1 MPSRNHEVRTISRVE
16 LPQLLAQW
24 QREKRSGLALLP
36 RRYPVDWYVENGWEL
51 EEIYT
56 RDYSVS
62 WDDLVSIVACTSL
75 RRLAMQHVNLGDA
88 GARAIAEN
96 LTNLQ
101 SLDLRSNE
109 LGEAGT
115 QAIAEKLT
123 NLHTL
128 GLGFNNVG
136 DAGARAIAENLTNLQ
151 SLNLRSNSVSEAG
164 IQAIAENLTN
174 LHTLDLSFNNVG
186 DAGAR
191 TIAYKRT
198 KLNTLFLGFSNVGEA
213 GTRAIAENFTN
224 LHTFDLS
231 GNNVGE
237 AGAQSI
243 AENLT
248 NLDRLYLFRNNVG
261 DAGARAI
268 AKTLTKLHWLDLCG
282 NNVGEA
288 GARAIAETLT
298 NLHTLILNGNNVGEA
313 GARAIADNL
322 TKLQSLNLSDNNVGD
337 AGAMAIAENLTNLQ
351 SLFLE
356 DNNIGEAGAQAIA
369 KNLTN
374 LHMLDLGSNNV
385 GDAGAESIAENLT
398 NLHTLFLSSNNV
410 GEAGARAIAENL
422 TNLLSLF
429 LDGNRLTD
437 DSVRRLAEGLPLL
450 HTIFLQGNE
459 LLRLPKEL
467 LLSFDA
473 AAIRDYFR
481 RTQSEGKRKLN
492 EAKLIVVGNEAVG
505 KTALV
510 NYLIKNE
517 PCRDTDKTPGL
528 HIQERIEVTC
538 WDTHHTT
545 PNTEELR
552 LNVWD
557 FGGQEV
563 TRETHKLFLTARSL
577 YLIVLEA
584 RRENV
589 ADAENVLH
597 DWMRA
602 IRNRGGDDVPVI
614 VVINKSEGD
623 RELRLD
629 ETTLKKTYPI
639 IDFIR
644 TSCRDPKQD
653 QKDGGKGIVEL
664 RQTIIDTI
672 RLKIPQASDEF
683 PLSYF
688 EVKERLREIAKA
700 EHSFDVVS
708 FTNICRD
715 VAHPVTSEDEQRRL
729 LQLLGDIGVVILHKE
744 RTLLDPNW
752 LTTAIYRVLT
762 HSDVVKEGG
771 RFRVDDLGRLLMG
784 LEDASHKYPKD
795 RWQYIVDQTVQCG
808 LSFEIAD
815 QPGTYL
821 MPEQLPPNAI
831 DTGLDRV
838 VDPQVLRF
846 RYDYEDIPK
855 GLIPRFI
862 VKMHLYL
869 STPPTYW
876 ANGVV
881 LVVGACKILVR
892 SDRRVRRVEIFVH
905 GPANERR
912 EALRIVRE
920 GLEWVHS
927 LFEEI
932 GPKPMVPVRI
942 PNKPDAAIE
951 YFRLIDFERE
961 GLEKYAF
968 EGHQFNVRELLNG
981 IAPVAP
987 IQKTEDRRS
996 DLHIYASDRANVQV
1010 INGNDNNTSGS
1021 HNRTAQ
1027 GISHPIVAQPKPFWQ
1042 KLGAPIAV
1050 SAATAVLLLL
1060 WILGFDP
1067 KWIAL
1072 FGLPLLAGGVV
1083 YLWIL
1088 QSEIV
1093 ARTWARRNARW
1104 CLTIAG
1110 ASLIAPGVELLVELK
1125 PDSKI
1130 KFVLDNA
1137 PWPGIAFLVAG
1148 CIFGW
1153 LQYKMDARQEA
1164 SGMSTS

>member
-1 MPSRNHEVRTISRVE
+1 MPSRNHEVRKISRDE

-36 RRYPVDWYVENGWEL
+36 RHYRVDWYVENGWEL
-51 EEIYT
+51 EEIFT
-56 RDYSVS
+56 RDDSVS
-62 WDDLVSIVACTSL
+62 WDDLAPLVECSGL
-75 RRLAMQHVNLGDA
+75 RRLALPGANLGEA

-101 SLDLRSNE
+101 SLSLRDNHV
-109 LGEAGT
+109 GEAGAR
-115 QAIAEKLT
+115 AIAEKLT
-123 NLHTL
+123 NLYKL
-128 GLGFNNVG
+128 YLDSNSVG
-136 DAGARAIAENLTNLQ
+136 EAGAKAIAENLTNLQ
-151 SLNLRSNSVSEAG
+151 SLGLAN
-164 IQAIAENLTN
+164 
-174 LHTLDLSFNNVG
+174 NNVG
-186 DAGAR
+186 DAGA
-191 TIAYKRT
+191 K
-198 KLNTLFLGFSNVGEA
+198 
-213 GTRAIAENFTN
+213 AIAERLTTLQRLN
-224 LHTFDLS
+224 LS
-231 GNNVGE
+231 ANNVGE
-237 AGAQSI
+237 VGAI
-243 AENLT
+243 
-248 NLDRLYLFRNNVG
+248 
-261 DAGARAI
+261 
-268 AKTLTKLHWLDLCG
+268 
-282 NNVGEA
+282 
-288 GARAIAETLT
+288 
-298 NLHTLILNGNNVGEA
+298 
-313 GARAIADNL
+313 
-322 TKLQSLNLSDNNVGD
+322 
-337 AGAMAIAENLTNLQ
+337 AIAENLTNLQ
-351 SLFLE
+351 FLV
-356 DNNIGEAGAQAIA
+356 
-369 KNLTN
+369 L
-374 LHMLDLGSNNV
+374 SN
-385 GDAGAESIAENLT
+385 
-398 NLHTLFLSSNNV
+398 
-410 GEAGARAIAENL
+410 
-422 TNLLSLF
+422 
-429 LDGNRLTD
+429 NRLTD
-437 DSVRRLAEGLPLL
+437 DSVRRLAEGLPS
-450 HTIFLQGNE
+450 LQIIHFYGNDS
-459 LLRLPKEL
+459 LRLPQEL
-467 LLSFDA
+467 LFSSDPGAL
-473 AAIRDYFR
+473 RDYFR
-481 RTQSEGKRKLN
+481 RAQSEGKRKLN

-510 NYLIKNE
+510 NYLIKDE

-528 HIQERIEVTC
+528 HIQERIEVTP

-545 PNTEELR
+545 RDTEKLR

-577 YLIVLEA
+577 YLVVLEA

-614 VVINKSEGD
+614 VVINKSERD

-644 TSCRDPKQD
+644 TSCRDPK
-653 QKDGGKGIVEL
+653 KYPDGGKGIVEL

-672 RLKIPQASDEF
+672 RAKIPQASDEF

-700 EHSFDVVS
+700 EHSFDVVR

-715 VAHPVTSEDEQRRL
+715 VAQPVTSEDEQRRL

-771 RFRVDDLGRLLMG
+771 RFRVDDLGRLLMD
-784 LEDASHKYPKD
+784 LEDASRRYPKE

-838 VDPQVLRF
+838 EDTQVLRF

-869 STPPTYW
+869 SKPPTYW

-892 SDRRVRRVEIFVH
+892 SDRRVRWVEIFVH

-951 YFRLIDFERE
+951 YSQLIEFERA
-961 GLEKYAF
+961 GLEEFPF
-968 EGHQFNVRELLNG
+968 EGVRCKVRELLTG

-987 IQKTEDRRS
+987 IQKAEDRRS
-996 DLHIYASDRANVQV
+996 DLHIYAGDKTIVQF
-1010 INGNDNNTSGS
+1010 INGNDNVTSGGD
-1021 HNRTAQ
+1021 NRTAQ
-1027 GISHPIVAQPKPFWQ
+1027 GISLPIAAQPKPFWQ
-1042 KLGAPIAV
+1042 QLAAPIVV
-1050 SAATAVLLLL
+1050 SVATAILLLM
-1060 WILGFDP
+1060 WMLGVEP

-1083 YLWIL
+1083 YLGIL
-1088 QSEIV
+1088 HREIV
-1093 ARTWARRNARW
+1093 ARTWARRNAAW
-1104 CLTIAG
+1104 CVAIAG
-1110 ASLIAPGVELLVELK
+1110 ASLMAPGVELLVELQ

-1153 LQYKMDARQEA
+1153 LQYKIDARQEA
-1164 SGMSTS
+1164 SGMSSS

>member
-1 MPSRNHEVRTISRVE
+1 MPSLNQKDRTISRDE

-36 RRYPVDWYVENGWEL
+36 RTYSVDWYSENGWNL
-51 EEIYT
+51 EEIFT
-56 RDYSVS
+56 RDNSVS
-62 WDDLVSIVACTSL
+62 WDDLAPIVECSCL
-75 RRLAMQHVNLGDA
+75 RRLALPELGLGEARARAIAKTLTNLQSLDLDNNNVGEAGAQAIAENLTNLQWLYLRNNNVSEA
-88 GARAIAEN
+88 GARAIAESLTKLQSLNLFGNNIGEAGARAIAESLSNLQSLNLGANKVGEAGARAIAEKLTNLQSLNLGTNKVGEGGALAIAEN

-101 SLDLRSNE
+101 SLDL
-109 LGEAGT
+109 GT
-115 QAIAEKLT
+115 
-123 NLHTL
+123 
-128 GLGFNNVG
+128 
-136 DAGARAIAENLTNLQ
+136 
-151 SLNLRSNSVSEAG
+151 
-164 IQAIAENLTN
+164 
-174 LHTLDLSFNNVG
+174 
-186 DAGAR
+186 
-191 TIAYKRT
+191 
-198 KLNTLFLGFSNVGEA
+198 
-213 GTRAIAENFTN
+213 
-224 LHTFDLS
+224 
-231 GNNVGE
+231 
-237 AGAQSI
+237 
-243 AENLT
+243 
-248 NLDRLYLFRNNVG
+248 
-261 DAGARAI
+261 
-268 AKTLTKLHWLDLCG
+268 

-288 GARAIAETLT
+288 GARAIAE
-298 NLHTLILNGNNVGEA
+298 
-313 GARAIADNL
+313 
-322 TKLQSLNLSDNNVGD
+322 K
-337 AGAMAIAENLTNLQ
+337 LTNLQ
-351 SLFLE
+351 SLNLQFNKVGQAGAEAIAEKLTDLHTLNLE
-356 DNNIGEAGAQAIA
+356 SNNIGEAGA
-369 KNLTN
+369 K
-374 LHMLDLGSNNV
+374 
-385 GDAGAESIAENLT
+385 
-398 NLHTLFLSSNNV
+398 
-410 GEAGARAIAENL
+410 AIAENL
-422 TNLLSLF
+422 TDLQSLYLSL
-429 LDGNRLTD
+429 NRLTD
-437 DSVRRLAEGLPLL
+437 DSVRCLAEGLPSLRIIHL
-450 HTIFLQGNE
+450 FGNKSLQIPQE
-459 LLRLPKEL
+459 LIRRA
-467 LLSFDA
+467 DA
-473 AAIRDYFR
+473 AGLRDYFR
-481 RTQSEGKRKLN
+481 RAQSEGKRKLN

-510 NYLIKNE
+510 NYLIEDE

-528 HIQERIEVTC
+528 HIQERIKVTP

-545 PNTEELR
+545 RDTEELR

-577 YLIVLEA
+577 YLVVLEA

-602 IRNRGGDDVPVI
+602 IRNRGGDDVPII

-644 TSCRDPKQD
+644 TSCRDPK
-653 QKDGGKGIVEL
+653 KYPDGGKGIVAL

-688 EVKERLREIAKA
+688 EVKERLRELAKA
-700 EHSFDVVS
+700 EHSFDIVR
-708 FTNICRD
+708 FTNICRE
-715 VAHPVTSEDEQRRL
+715 VPLPVTNEDEQRRL

-784 LEDASHKYPKD
+784 LEDASRKYPKD

-838 VDPQVLRF
+838 EDPQVLCF

-869 STPPTYW
+869 SEPPTYW

-892 SDRRVRRVEIFVH
+892 SDRRVRWVEIFVH

-912 EALRIVRE
+912 KALRIVRE

-942 PNKPDAAIE
+942 PNKTDAAIE
-951 YFRLIDFERE
+951 YSQLIEFERA
-961 GLEKYAF
+961 GLEEFPF
-968 EGHQFNVRELLNG
+968 EGVRCKVRELLTG
-981 IAPVAP
+981 IAPVAL
-987 IQKTEDRRS
+987 IQMTDDRRS
-996 DLHIYASDRANVQV
+996 DLHI
-1010 INGNDNNTSGS
+1010 
-1021 HNRTAQ
+1021 
-1027 GISHPIVAQPKPFWQ
+1027 
-1042 KLGAPIAV
+1042 
-1050 SAATAVLLLL
+1050 
-1060 WILGFDP
+1060 
-1067 KWIAL
+1067 
-1072 FGLPLLAGGVV
+1072 
-1083 YLWIL
+1083 
-1088 QSEIV
+1088 
-1093 ARTWARRNARW
+1093 
-1104 CLTIAG
+1104 
-1110 ASLIAPGVELLVELK
+1110 
-1125 PDSKI
+1125 
-1130 KFVLDNA
+1130 
-1137 PWPGIAFLVAG
+1137 
-1148 CIFGW
+1148 
-1153 LQYKMDARQEA
+1153 
-1164 SGMSTS
+1164 

>member
-1 MPSRNHEVRTISRVE
+1 
-16 LPQLLAQW
+16 LLAQW
-24 QREKRSGLALLP
+24 QLENRSGLALLP
-36 RRYPVDWYVENGWEL
+36 RYYRVDWYVENGWEL
-51 EEIYT
+51 EEIFT
-56 RDYSVS
+56 LDDSVS
-62 WDDLVSIVACTSL
+62 WDDLAPLVECSGL
-75 RRLAMQHVNLGDA
+75 RRLALPDANLGEA

-101 SLDLRSNE
+101 SLELSSNNV
-109 LGEAGT
+109 GEAGAR
-115 QAIAEKLT
+115 AIAEKLT
-123 NLHTL
+123 NLHRLTL
-128 GLGFNNVG
+128 SSNNVG

-151 SLNLRSNSVSEAG
+151 TLDLNNNNVGEAG
-164 IQAIAENLTN
+164 ARVIAENLTN
-174 LHTLDLSFNNVG
+174 LHTLNLFGNNVG
-186 DAGAR
+186 GAGA
-191 TIAYKRT
+191 
-198 KLNTLFLGFSNVGEA
+198 
-213 GTRAIAENFTN
+213 RAIAEKLTN
-224 LHTFDLS
+224 LHTLDLGS
-231 GNNVGE
+231 
-237 AGAQSI
+237 
-243 AENLT
+243 
-248 NLDRLYLFRNNVG
+248 NNVG

-268 AKTLTKLHWLDLCG
+268 GENLTNLQSLYLRT

-288 GARAIAETLT
+288 GARAIAEKLT
-298 NLHTLILNGNNVGEA
+298 NLRTLNLDNNNNVGEA
-313 GARAIADNL
+313 GA
-322 TKLQSLNLSDNNVGD
+322 K
-337 AGAMAIAENLTNLQ
+337 AIAEKLTNLQ
-351 SLFLE
+351 W
-356 DNNIGEAGAQAIA
+356 
-369 KNLTN
+369 
-374 LHMLDLGSNNV
+374 LDLG
-385 GDAGAESIAENLT
+385 
-398 NLHTLFLSSNNV
+398 SNNV
-410 GEAGARAIAENL
+410 GEAGARAIAEKL
-422 TNLLSLF
+422 TNLQSLCLDKNNVGDVSARAIAERLTKLQRLDLRTNNIGEVGARAIAENLTDLQSLDLSF
-429 LDGNRLTD
+429 NRLTD
-437 DSVRRLAEGLPLL
+437 DSVRRLAEGLPSLRTIHL
-450 HTIFLQGNE
+450 HGNE
-459 LLRLPKEL
+459 SLRLPKEL
-467 LLSFDA
+467 LRSTDA
-473 AAIRDYFR
+473 AGLRDYFR
-481 RTQSEGKRKLN
+481 RSKSEGKRKLN

-510 NYLIKNE
+510 NYLIKDE

-545 PNTEELR
+545 PNTEKLR

-577 YLIVLEA
+577 YLVVLEA

-614 VVINKSEGD
+614 VVINKSERD

-653 QKDGGKGIVEL
+653 QKDGGKGIVAL

-700 EHSFDVVS
+700 EHSFDVVR

-715 VAHPVTSEDEQRRL
+715 VAQPVTSEDEQRRL

-784 LEDASHKYPKD
+784 LEDASRRYPKE

-821 MPEQLPPNAI
+821 MPEQLSPNAI

-838 VDPQVLRF
+838 EDPQVLRF
-846 RYDYEDIPK
+846 RYHYEDIPK

-869 STPPTYW
+869 SKSPTYW

-892 SDRRVRRVEIFVH
+892 SDRRVRWVEIFVH

-951 YFRLIDFERE
+951 YSQLIEFERA
-961 GLEKYAF
+961 GLEEFPF
-968 EGHQFNVRELLNG
+968 EGVRCKVRELLTG

-987 IQKTEDRRS
+987 IQKSEDRKS
-996 DLHIYASDRANVQV
+996 DLHIYASDKTIVQF
-1010 INGNDNNTSGS
+1010 INGNDNVTSGGD
-1021 HNRTAQ
+1021 NRTAQ
-1027 GISHPIVAQPKPFWQ
+1027 GISLPIAAQPKPFWQ
-1042 KLGAPIAV
+1042 PLIAPIAV
-1050 SAATAVLLLL
+1050 SVATAVLLLM
-1060 WILGFDP
+1060 WMQGFEP

-1083 YLWIL
+1083 YLGNL
-1088 QSEIV
+1088 QREIV
-1093 ARTWARRNARW
+1093 ARTWARRFAAW
-1104 CLTIAG
+1104 CLAIAG
-1110 ASLIAPGVELLVELK
+1110 ASLMAPGVEFLVELQ

-1153 LQYKMDARQEA
+1153 LQYKIDARQEA
-1164 SGMSTS
+1164 SGMSSS

>member
-1 MPSRNHEVRTISRVE
+1 MITRVD
-16 LPQLLAQW
+16 LPDLLARW
-24 QREKRSGLALLP
+24 QRDHLSGFALLNRHRP
-36 RRYPVDWYVENGWEL
+36 FYCFEEKDWIL
-51 EEIYT
+51 EEVFACDDSI
-56 RDYSVS
+56 S
-62 WDDLVSIVACTSL
+62 WNDLAQIVECSGL
-75 RRLAMQHVNLGDA
+75 RRLALPDVGLGGVGAGAIAEQLTNLQSLYLDNNNVGDA
-88 GARAIAEN
+88 GAQDIAENLTNLHKLNLESNNIGETGARAIAEN

-101 SLDLRSNE
+101 SLFLDNNNI
-109 LGEAGT
+109 GEAGAG
-115 QAIAEKLT
+115 AIAEQLT
-123 NLHTL
+123 NLQSLYL
-128 GLGFNNVG
+128 GSNNIG
-136 DAGARAIAENLTNLQ
+136 DAGARAIGEKLTNLQ
-151 SLNLRSNSVSEAG
+151 
-164 IQAIAENLTN
+164 
-174 LHTLDLSFNNVG
+174 
-186 DAGAR
+186 
-191 TIAYKRT
+191 
-198 KLNTLFLGFSNVGEA
+198 
-213 GTRAIAENFTN
+213 
-224 LHTFDLS
+224 
-231 GNNVGE
+231 
-237 AGAQSI
+237 
-243 AENLT
+243 
-248 NLDRLYLFRNNVG
+248 RL
-261 DAGARAI
+261 
-268 AKTLTKLHWLDLCG
+268 C
-282 NNVGEA
+282 
-288 GARAIAETLT
+288 
-298 NLHTLILNGNNVGEA
+298 
-313 GARAIADNL
+313 
-322 TKLQSLNLSDNNVGD
+322 
-337 AGAMAIAENLTNLQ
+337 
-351 SLFLE
+351 
-356 DNNIGEAGAQAIA
+356 
-369 KNLTN
+369 
-374 LHMLDLGSNNV
+374 
-385 GDAGAESIAENLT
+385 
-398 NLHTLFLSSNNV
+398 LSSNSV

-422 TNLLSLF
+422 INLQSLYLSQ
-429 LDGNRLTD
+429 NRLTD
-437 DSVRRLAEGLPLL
+437 DSVRRLAEGLPSLQ
-450 HTIFLQGNE
+450 TIHFYNNE
-459 LLRLPKEL
+459 SLRLPQEL
-467 LLSFDA
+467 HFSNDLA
-473 AAIRDYFR
+473 ALRDYFR

-517 PCRDTDKTPGL
+517 PCRDTDKTLGL

-577 YLIVLEA
+577 YLVVLEA

-715 VAHPVTSEDEQRRL
+715 VALPVTSADEQRRL

-752 LTTAIYRVLT
+752 LTSAIYRVLT

-784 LEDASHKYPKD
+784 LEDASHKYPKE

-831 DTGLDRV
+831 DTGLDGV
-838 VDPQVLRF
+838 DDPQVLRF

-869 STPPTYW
+869 SEPPTYW

-881 LVVGACKILVR
+881 LVVGACRILVR

-932 GPKPMVPVRI
+932 GPKPMVPLRI
-942 PNKPDAAIE
+942 PNKPDASIE

-996 DLHIYASDRANVQV
+996 DLHIYFSDRANVQV

-1042 KLGAPIAV
+1042 KLAAPIAV
-1050 SAATAVLLLL
+1050 L
-1060 WILGFDP
+1060 IL
-1067 KWIAL
+1067 
-1072 FGLPLLAGGVV
+1072 
-1083 YLWIL
+1083 
-1088 QSEIV
+1088 
-1093 ARTWARRNARW
+1093 
-1104 CLTIAG
+1104 
-1110 ASLIAPGVELLVELK
+1110 
-1125 PDSKI
+1125 
-1130 KFVLDNA
+1130 
-1137 PWPGIAFLVAG
+1137 
-1148 CIFGW
+1148 
-1153 LQYKMDARQEA
+1153 
-1164 SGMSTS
+1164 

>member
-1 MPSRNHEVRTISRVE
+1 MS
-16 LPQLLAQW
+16 
-24 QREKRSGLALLP
+24 
-36 RRYPVDWYVENGWEL
+36 
-51 EEIYT
+51 
-56 RDYSVS
+56 
-62 WDDLVSIVACTSL
+62 
-75 RRLAMQHVNLGDA
+75 
-88 GARAIAEN
+88 IAEK

-101 SLDLRSNE
+101 SLDLSSNNV
-109 LGEAGT
+109 GEAG
-115 QAIAEKLT
+115 AMSIAEKLT
-123 NLHTL
+123 NLQSL
-128 GLGFNNVG
+128 DLSLNNVG
-136 DAGARAIAENLTNLQ
+136 DAGARAIAENLTDLQ
-151 SLNLRSNSVSEAG
+151 SLGLFSSNIGTAGARS
-164 IQAIAENLTN
+164 IAENLTK
-174 LHTLDLSFNNVG
+174 LHTLYIFN
-186 DAGAR
+186 
-191 TIAYKRT
+191 
-198 KLNTLFLGFSNVGEA
+198 
-213 GTRAIAENFTN
+213 
-224 LHTFDLS
+224 
-231 GNNVGE
+231 NNVGE
-237 AGAQSI
+237 AGAQAI
-243 AENLT
+243 AE
-248 NLDRLYLFRNNVG
+248 
-261 DAGARAI
+261 
-268 AKTLTKLHWLDLCG
+268 KLTKLH
-282 NNVGEA
+282 NV
-288 GARAIAETLT
+288 
-298 NLHTLILNGNNVGEA
+298 H
-313 GARAIADNL
+313 
-322 TKLQSLNLSDNNVGD
+322 
-337 AGAMAIAENLTNLQ
+337 
-351 SLFLE
+351 
-356 DNNIGEAGAQAIA
+356 
-369 KNLTN
+369 
-374 LHMLDLGSNNV
+374 LGSNQ
-385 GDAGAESIAENLT
+385 I
-398 NLHTLFLSSNNV
+398 

-422 TNLLSLF
+422 SNLQSLNLDNNNVGDAGVMAIAENLSNLQSLYLGKNNVSDAGARAIAERLTTLQRLDLSTNNVGEVGARSLAENLTNLNVLYLSH
-429 LDGNRLTD
+429 NRLTD
-437 DSVRRLAEGLPLL
+437 DSVRRLAEGLPSLR
-450 HTIFLQGNE
+450 TISFYGNE
-459 LLRLPKEL
+459 SLSVPKEL
-467 LLSFDA
+467 LVSFDA
-473 AAIRDYFR
+473 VAIRDYFR
-481 RTQSEGKRKLN
+481 RAQSEGKRKLN

-602 IRNRGGDDVPVI
+602 IRNRGGDDVPII

-629 ETTLKKTYPI
+629 ETTLKKSYPI
-639 IDFIR
+639 IDIIR

-653 QKDGGKGIVEL
+653 QRDGGKGIVEL

-688 EVKERLREIAKA
+688 EVKERLRELAKA
-700 EHSFDVVS
+700 EHSFDIVR

-715 VAHPVTSEDEQRRL
+715 VAHPITSEDEQRRL

-784 LEDASHKYPKD
+784 LEDASRKYPNE

-831 DTGLDRV
+831 DTGMDRV
-838 VDPQVLRF
+838 DDPQVLCF

-869 STPPTYW
+869 SKPPTYW

-881 LVVGACKILVR
+881 LIVGACKILVR
-892 SDRRVRRVEIFVH
+892 SDRRVRWVEIFVH

-942 PNKPDAAIE
+942 PNKPAAAIE
-951 YFRLIDFERE
+951 YSQLIEFERAGFE
-961 GLEKYAF
+961 EFPF
-968 EGHQFNVRELLNG
+968 EGVRCKVRELLTG

-987 IQKTEDRRS
+987 IQKSDDRRS
-996 DLHIYASDRANVQV
+996 DFHIYAGDRASVQV
-1010 INGNDNNTSGS
+1010 INGNDNVTSGRD
-1021 HNRTAQ
+1021 NRTAQ
-1027 GISHPIVAQPKPFWQ
+1027 GVSLPIAAQPKPFWQ
-1042 KLGAPIAV
+1042 PLIAPIAV
-1050 SAATAVLLLL
+1050 SVVTALLLIM
-1060 WILGFDP
+1060 WMLGVEP
-1067 KWIAL
+1067 KWIAFL
-1072 FGLPLLAGGVV
+1072 GLPLLAGGVV
-1083 YLWIL
+1083 YLVNL
-1088 QSEIV
+1088 QREIV
-1093 ARTWARRNARW
+1093 ARTWARRNAAW
-1104 CLTIAG
+1104 CVAIAG
-1110 ASLIAPGVELLVELK
+1110 ASLVVPGVELLVELK

-1137 PWPGIAFLVAG
+1137 PWPGIAFLIAG

-1153 LQYKMDARQEA
+1153 LQYKIDARQEA
-1164 SGMSTS
+1164 SGMSSS

>member
-16 LPQLLAQW
+16 LPELLAQW
-24 QREKRSGLALLP
+24 RRGNRSGLALLP
-36 RRYPVDWYVENGWEL
+36 RRYRVDRYVENGWEL
-51 EEIYT
+51 GEIFT
-56 RDYSVS
+56 LDDSVS

-75 RRLAMQHVNLGDA
+75 RRLALPRVKLGDA
-88 GARAIAEN
+88 GARF
-96 LTNLQ
+96 
-101 SLDLRSNE
+101 
-109 LGEAGT
+109 
-115 QAIAEKLT
+115 IAEKLT

-128 GLGFNNVG
+128 DLGLNN
-136 DAGARAIAENLTNLQ
+136 
-151 SLNLRSNSVSEAG
+151 VSEAG
-164 IQAIAENLTN
+164 ALAIAEKLTNLLTLDLESNNIGEAGAWAIADKLTKLNALFLGFSNVGEAGTQAIAENLTN
-174 LHTLDLSFNNVG
+174 LHTLDLEYNN
-186 DAGAR
+186 
-191 TIAYKRT
+191 I
-198 KLNTLFLGFSNVGEA
+198 
-213 GTRAIAENFTN
+213 
-224 LHTFDLS
+224 
-231 GNNVGE
+231 GE
-237 AGAQSI
+237 AGAWAI
-243 AENLT
+243 AEKLT
-248 NLDRLYLFRNNVG
+248 NLR
-261 DAGARAI
+261 
-268 AKTLTKLHWLDLCG
+268 TLNLDN

-288 GARAIAETLT
+288 GARAIAEKLT
-298 NLHTLILNGNNVGEA
+298 NLHTLLLSGNKLGDAGARAIADKLTKLHTLLLADNNVGEA
-313 GARAIADNL
+313 GA
-322 TKLQSLNLSDNNVGD
+322 Q
-337 AGAMAIAENLTNLQ
+337 
-351 SLFLE
+351 
-356 DNNIGEAGAQAIA
+356 
-369 KNLTN
+369 
-374 LHMLDLGSNNV
+374 
-385 GDAGAESIAENLT
+385 SIAQNLT
-398 NLHTLFLSSNNV
+398 NLHTLGLSSNSV

-422 TNLLSLF
+422 INLQSLDLSR
-429 LDGNRLTD
+429 NCLTD
-437 DSVRRLAEGLPLL
+437 DSVRRLVEGLPSLQ
-450 HTIFLQGNE
+450 TIHFYGNNS
-459 LLRLPKEL
+459 LRLPQEL
-467 LLSFDA
+467 HFSDDLAGL
-473 AAIRDYFR
+473 RDYFR

-510 NYLIKNE
+510 NYLIKDE

-528 HIQERIEVTC
+528 HIQERIKVTC

-577 YLIVLEA
+577 YLVVLEA

-614 VVINKSEGD
+614 VVINKSERD

-629 ETTLKKTYPI
+629 EKTLKKTYPI

-644 TSCRDPKQD
+644 TSCRDPNQD

-672 RLKIPQASDEF
+672 RREIPQASDEF

-784 LEDASHKYPKD
+784 LEDASHKYPKE

-831 DTGLDRV
+831 DTDLDRV
-838 VDPQVLRF
+838 EDPQVLRF
-846 RYDYEDIPK
+846 RYVYEDIPK

-869 STPPTYW
+869 SKPPTYW

-881 LVVGACKILVR
+881 LVVGACKIMVR

-912 EALRIVRE
+912 EALRIMRE

-996 DLHIYASDRANVQV
+996 NLHIYAGDRASVQV

-1027 GISHPIVAQPKPFWQ
+1027 GISLPIVAQPKPFWQ
-1042 KLGAPIAV
+1042 KLAAPIAV

-1060 WILGFDP
+1060 WMLGVEP

-1083 YLWIL
+1083 YLGIL

-1093 ARTWARRNARW
+1093 ARTWARRYAAW
-1104 CLTIAG
+1104 CLTSAV
-1110 ASLIAPGVELLVELK
+1110 ASLMAPGVELLVELK

-1130 KFVLDNA
+1130 KFVLDNT
-1137 PWPGIAFLVAG
+1137 PWAGIAFLVAA

-1153 LQYKMDARQEA
+1153 MQYKIGARQEA
-1164 SGMSTS
+1164 SGMSSS

>member
-1 MPSRNHEVRTISRVE
+1 M
-16 LPQLLAQW
+16 
-24 QREKRSGLALLP
+24 
-36 RRYPVDWYVENGWEL
+36 
-51 EEIYT
+51 
-56 RDYSVS
+56 
-62 WDDLVSIVACTSL
+62 
-75 RRLAMQHVNLGDA
+75 
-88 GARAIAEN
+88 
-96 LTNLQ
+96 
-101 SLDLRSNE
+101 
-109 LGEAGT
+109 
-115 QAIAEKLT
+115 
-123 NLHTL
+123 
-128 GLGFNNVG
+128 
-136 DAGARAIAENLTNLQ
+136 
-151 SLNLRSNSVSEAG
+151 
-164 IQAIAENLTN
+164 
-174 LHTLDLSFNNVG
+174 
-186 DAGAR
+186 
-191 TIAYKRT
+191 
-198 KLNTLFLGFSNVGEA
+198 
-213 GTRAIAENFTN
+213 
-224 LHTFDLS
+224 
-231 GNNVGE
+231 
-237 AGAQSI
+237 
-243 AENLT
+243 
-248 NLDRLYLFRNNVG
+248 
-261 DAGARAI
+261 
-268 AKTLTKLHWLDLCG
+268 
-282 NNVGEA
+282 
-288 GARAIAETLT
+288 
-298 NLHTLILNGNNVGEA
+298 
-313 GARAIADNL
+313 
-322 TKLQSLNLSDNNVGD
+322 
-337 AGAMAIAENLTNLQ
+337 
-351 SLFLE
+351 
-356 DNNIGEAGAQAIA
+356 
-369 KNLTN
+369 
-374 LHMLDLGSNNV
+374 
-385 GDAGAESIAENLT
+385 
-398 NLHTLFLSSNNV
+398 
-410 GEAGARAIAENL
+410 
-422 TNLLSLF
+422 
-429 LDGNRLTD
+429 
-437 DSVRRLAEGLPLL
+437 
-450 HTIFLQGNE
+450 
-459 LLRLPKEL
+459 
-467 LLSFDA
+467 
-473 AAIRDYFR
+473 
-481 RTQSEGKRKLN
+481 
-492 EAKLIVVGNEAVG
+492 
-505 KTALV
+505 

-577 YLIVLEA
+577 YLVVLEA

-629 ETTLKKTYPI
+629 EKTLKKTYPI

-688 EVKERLREIAKA
+688 EVKERLRELAKA

-715 VAHPVTSEDEQRRL
+715 VALPVTSEDEQRRL

-771 RFRVDDLGRLLMG
+771 LFRVDDLGRLLMG
-784 LEDASHKYPKD
+784 LEDASHKYPKE

-831 DTGLDRV
+831 DTGLDGV
-838 VDPQVLRF
+838 DDPQVLRF

-869 STPPTYW
+869 SKPPTYW

-1010 INGNDNNTSGS
+1010 INGNDNSTSGS
-1021 HNRTAQ
+1021 HNRTAH
-1027 GISHPIVAQPKPFWQ
+1027 GISLPIVTQPKLFWQ
-1042 KLGAPIAV
+1042 KLAAPIAV
-1050 SAATAVLLLL
+1050 L
-1060 WILGFDP
+1060 IL
-1067 KWIAL
+1067 
-1072 FGLPLLAGGVV
+1072 
-1083 YLWIL
+1083 
-1088 QSEIV
+1088 
-1093 ARTWARRNARW
+1093 
-1104 CLTIAG
+1104 
-1110 ASLIAPGVELLVELK
+1110 
-1125 PDSKI
+1125 
-1130 KFVLDNA
+1130 
-1137 PWPGIAFLVAG
+1137 
-1148 CIFGW
+1148 
-1153 LQYKMDARQEA
+1153 
-1164 SGMSTS
+1164 

>member
-24 QREKRSGLALLP
+24 QRGNRSGLALLP
-36 RRYPVDWYVENGWEL
+36 RQYRVDWYVENGWEL
-51 EEIYT
+51 EEIFT
-56 RDYSVS
+56 RDDSVS

-75 RRLAMQHVNLGDA
+75 RRLALQHVNLGDA

-101 SLDLRSNE
+101 SLNLSSNNV
-109 LGEAGT
+109 GEAGT

-123 NLHTL
+123 NLQSLDLGSNKVGEAGARSIAENLTNLQSLDLTFNDVSDAGARSIAENLTKLHTL
-128 GLGFNNVG
+128 NLGLNNVGEAGARAIAESLTKIQSLDLSGNNVG
-136 DAGARAIAENLTNLQ
+136 DAGARAIAENLTNLHTLGLF
-151 SLNLRSNSVSEAG
+151 SNNVGTTGARS
-164 IQAIAENLTN
+164 IAENLTK
-174 LHTLDLSFNNVG
+174 LHTLYIFNNNVG

-191 TIAYKRT
+191 
-198 KLNTLFLGFSNVGEA
+198 
-213 GTRAIAENFTN
+213 
-224 LHTFDLS
+224 
-231 GNNVGE
+231 
-237 AGAQSI
+237 SI
-243 AENLT
+243 AE
-248 NLDRLYLFRNNVG
+248 
-261 DAGARAI
+261 
-268 AKTLTKLHWLDLCG
+268 K
-282 NNVGEA
+282 
-288 GARAIAETLT
+288 
-298 NLHTLILNGNNVGEA
+298 
-313 GARAIADNL
+313 L
-322 TKLQSLNLSDNNVGD
+322 TKLQ
-337 AGAMAIAENLTNLQ
+337 T
-351 SLFLE
+351 
-356 DNNIGEAGAQAIA
+356 
-369 KNLTN
+369 
-374 LHMLDLGSNNV
+374 LHLG
-385 GDAGAESIAENLT
+385 
-398 NLHTLFLSSNNV
+398 SNNV

-422 TNLLSLF
+422 TNLQSLHLNNNNVGEAGAQAIAEKLTNLQSLDLSSNHVGEAGARAIADKLTKLQHLELSSNNVGDAGAMAIADNLTNLQLLL
-429 LDGNRLTD
+429 LDNNNVGDAGAQAIAKNLTNLYVLELGFNNVGDAGTRAIAENLINLQSLYLPRNRLTD

-450 HTIFLQGNE
+450 HTIFLHDNE

-467 LLSFDA
+467 TRSLDA
-473 AAIRDYFR
+473 AGLRDYFR

-653 QKDGGKGIVEL
+653 QKDGGKGIIEL

-688 EVKERLREIAKA
+688 EVKEQLREIAKA

-838 VDPQVLRF
+838 EDPQVLRF

-869 STPPTYW
+869 SKPPTYW

-932 GPKPMVPVRI
+932 GPEPMVPVRI

-981 IAPVAP
+981 IAPVAS

-1010 INGNDNNTSGS
+1010 INGNDNK
-1021 HNRTAQ
+1021 RA
-1027 GISHPIVAQPKPFWQ
+1027 
-1042 KLGAPIAV
+1042 
-1050 SAATAVLLLL
+1050 AATIEPLRGYHIRLLHSPNRS
-1060 WILGFDP
+1060 GKRSP
-1067 KWIAL
+1067 
-1072 FGLPLLAGGVV
+1072 
-1083 YLWIL
+1083 
-1088 QSEIV
+1088 
-1093 ARTWARRNARW
+1093 RRLR
-1104 CLTIAG
+1104 
-1110 ASLIAPGVELLVELK
+1110 
-1125 PDSKI
+1125 
-1130 KFVLDNA
+1130 
-1137 PWPGIAFLVAG
+1137 
-1148 CIFGW
+1148 
-1153 LQYKMDARQEA
+1153 
-1164 SGMSTS
+1164 

>member
-24 QREKRSGLALLP
+24 QREELSGLALLP
-36 RRYPVDWYVENGWEL
+36 RYISIDWYVENGWEF
-51 EEIYT
+51 EEIFT
-56 RDYSVS
+56 RDDSVV
-62 WDDLVSIVACTSL
+62 WDDLAPLVECSGL
-75 RRLAMQHVNLGDA
+75 RRLALPRVKLGMA
-88 GARAIAEN
+88 GARSIAEN

-101 SLDLRSNE
+101 TLDIGANNVGDTGAR
-109 LGEAGT
+109 
-115 QAIAEKLT
+115 AIAEKLT
-123 NLHTL
+123 ILHTL
-128 GLGFNNVG
+128 
-136 DAGARAIAENLTNLQ
+136 NLN
-151 SLNLRSNSVSEAG
+151 R
-164 IQAIAENLTN
+164 
-174 LHTLDLSFNNVG
+174 
-186 DAGAR
+186 
-191 TIAYKRT
+191 
-198 KLNTLFLGFSNVGEA
+198 
-213 GTRAIAENFTN
+213 
-224 LHTFDLS
+224 
-231 GNNVGE
+231 
-237 AGAQSI
+237 
-243 AENLT
+243 
-248 NLDRLYLFRNNVG
+248 
-261 DAGARAI
+261 
-268 AKTLTKLHWLDLCG
+268 
-282 NNVGEA
+282 
-288 GARAIAETLT
+288 
-298 NLHTLILNGNNVGEA
+298 
-313 GARAIADNL
+313 
-322 TKLQSLNLSDNNVGD
+322 
-337 AGAMAIAENLTNLQ
+337 
-351 SLFLE
+351 
-356 DNNIGEAGAQAIA
+356 
-369 KNLTN
+369 
-374 LHMLDLGSNNV
+374 
-385 GDAGAESIAENLT
+385 
-398 NLHTLFLSSNNV
+398 NNV

-422 TNLLSLF
+422 TNLHTLNLDSNSVGEAGARAIADKLTKLQYLELTSNNIGEAGARAIAEALTNLQSLYLDKNNVCDAGASAIAESLTKLQRLELSANNIGEIGARAIAENLTN
-429 LDGNRLTD
+429 LQWLLLSHNRLTD
-437 DSVRRLAEGLPLL
+437 DSVRRLAEGLPSLR
-450 HTIFLQGNE
+450 TISFYRNE
-459 LLRLPKEL
+459 SLRLPKEL

-481 RTQSEGKRKLN
+481 RAQSEGNRKLN

-517 PCRDTDKTPGL
+517 PCRDTDKTPEL

-577 YLIVLEA
+577 YLVVLEA

-614 VVINKSEGD
+614 VVINKSERD

-644 TSCRDPKQD
+644 TSCRDPK
-653 QKDGGKGIVEL
+653 KYPDGGKGIVEL

-672 RLKIPQASDEF
+672 RAKIPQASDEF

-700 EHSFDVVS
+700 EHSFDVVR

-729 LQLLGDIGVVILHKE
+729 LQLLGDIGVVILHKD

-784 LEDASHKYPKD
+784 LEDASRKYPKD

-831 DTGLDRV
+831 DTNLDRV
-838 VDPQVLRF
+838 EDPQVLRF

-862 VKMHLYL
+862 VKMHHYL
-869 STPPTYW
+869 SKPPTYW

-881 LVVGACKILVR
+881 LVVGACRILVR
-892 SDRRVRRVEIFVH
+892 SDRRVRWVEIFVH
-905 GPANERR
+905 GPALERR

-951 YFRLIDFERE
+951 YSQLIEFERA
-961 GLEKYAF
+961 GLEEFPF
-968 EGHQFNVRELLNG
+968 EGVRCKVRELLTG

-987 IQKTEDRRS
+987 IQKSEDRRS
-996 DLHIYASDRANVQV
+996 DLHI
-1010 INGNDNNTSGS
+1010 
-1021 HNRTAQ
+1021 
-1027 GISHPIVAQPKPFWQ
+1027 
-1042 KLGAPIAV
+1042 
-1050 SAATAVLLLL
+1050 
-1060 WILGFDP
+1060 
-1067 KWIAL
+1067 
-1072 FGLPLLAGGVV
+1072 
-1083 YLWIL
+1083 
-1088 QSEIV
+1088 
-1093 ARTWARRNARW
+1093 
-1104 CLTIAG
+1104 
-1110 ASLIAPGVELLVELK
+1110 
-1125 PDSKI
+1125 
-1130 KFVLDNA
+1130 
-1137 PWPGIAFLVAG
+1137 
-1148 CIFGW
+1148 
-1153 LQYKMDARQEA
+1153 
-1164 SGMSTS
+1164 

>member
-1 MPSRNHEVRTISRVE
+1 MPSRNHEVPTISRFE

-36 RRYPVDWYVENGWEL
+36 GDYPFDGYVENGWKL
-51 EEIYT
+51 EEILT
-56 RDYSVS
+56 IDESVS

-75 RRLAMQHVNLGDA
+75 RRLALLGVNLGKA

-101 SLDLRSNE
+101 TLYLGENKI
-109 LGEAGT
+109 GEAGAR
-115 QAIAEKLT
+115 AIAE
-123 NLHTL
+123 NLINLQWLNL
-128 GLGFNNVG
+128 GDNNVG
-136 DAGARAIAENLTNLQ
+136 DAGARAIAEKLTNLE
-151 SLNLRSNSVSEAG
+151 SLNLGS
-164 IQAIAENLTN
+164 
-174 LHTLDLSFNNVG
+174 
-186 DAGAR
+186 
-191 TIAYKRT
+191 
-198 KLNTLFLGFSNVGEA
+198 
-213 GTRAIAENFTN
+213 
-224 LHTFDLS
+224 
-231 GNNVGE
+231 
-237 AGAQSI
+237 
-243 AENLT
+243 
-248 NLDRLYLFRNNVG
+248 NNVG

-268 AKTLTKLHWLDLCG
+268 AEKLTNLQWLYLG
-282 NNVGEA
+282 SNNVGVA
-288 GARAIAETLT
+288 GARAIAE
-298 NLHTLILNGNNVGEA
+298 
-313 GARAIADNL
+313 
-322 TKLQSLNLSDNNVGD
+322 K
-337 AGAMAIAENLTNLQ
+337 LTNLQ
-351 SLFLE
+351 SLFL
-356 DNNIGEAGAQAIA
+356 N
-369 KNLTN
+369 
-374 LHMLDLGSNNV
+374 HNNV
-385 GDAGAESIAENLT
+385 GDAGVRAIAEKLNNLQS
-398 NLHTLFLSSNNV
+398 LFLNRNNI
-410 GEAGARAIAENL
+410 GDAGARAIAENL
-422 TNLLSLF
+422 INLQSLYLSH
-429 LDGNRLTD
+429 NRLTD
-437 DSVRRLAEGLPLL
+437 DSVRRLVEGLPSLR
-450 HTIFLQGNE
+450 IISFYRNE
-459 LLRLPKEL
+459 SLRLPKEL

-481 RTQSEGKRKLN
+481 RAQSEGKRKLN

-510 NYLIKNE
+510 NYLINDE
-517 PCRDTDKTPGL
+517 PCRDTDKTPEL
-528 HIQERIEVTC
+528 HIQERIKVTP

-545 PNTEELR
+545 RDTEELR

-577 YLIVLEA
+577 YLVVLEA
-584 RRENV
+584 RRENF

-614 VVINKSEGD
+614 VVINKSERD

-644 TSCRDPKQD
+644 TSCRDPK
-653 QKDGGKGIVEL
+653 KYPDGGKGIVEL

-672 RLKIPQASDEF
+672 RAKIPQASDEF

-688 EVKERLREIAKA
+688 EVKERLRELAKA

-784 LEDASHKYPKD
+784 LEDASRKYPKD

-831 DTGLDRV
+831 NTGLDRV
-838 VDPQVLRF
+838 EDPQVLRF

-869 STPPTYW
+869 SKSPTYW

-892 SDRRVRRVEIFVH
+892 SDRRVRWVEIFVH

-912 EALRIVRE
+912 KALRIVRE

-932 GPKPMVPVRI
+932 GPKPMVPVKI

-951 YFRLIDFERE
+951 YSQLIEFERA
-961 GLEKYAF
+961 GLEEFPF
-968 EGHQFNVRELLNG
+968 EGVRCKVRELLTG
-981 IAPVAP
+981 IAPVAL
-987 IQKTEDRRS
+987 IQMTDDRRS
-996 DLHIYASDRANVQV
+996 DLHI
-1010 INGNDNNTSGS
+1010 
-1021 HNRTAQ
+1021 
-1027 GISHPIVAQPKPFWQ
+1027 
-1042 KLGAPIAV
+1042 
-1050 SAATAVLLLL
+1050 
-1060 WILGFDP
+1060 
-1067 KWIAL
+1067 
-1072 FGLPLLAGGVV
+1072 
-1083 YLWIL
+1083 
-1088 QSEIV
+1088 
-1093 ARTWARRNARW
+1093 
-1104 CLTIAG
+1104 
-1110 ASLIAPGVELLVELK
+1110 
-1125 PDSKI
+1125 
-1130 KFVLDNA
+1130 
-1137 PWPGIAFLVAG
+1137 
-1148 CIFGW
+1148 
-1153 LQYKMDARQEA
+1153 
-1164 SGMSTS
+1164 

>member
-24 QREKRSGLALLP
+24 QRGNRSGLALLP
-36 RRYPVDWYVENGWEL
+36 RQYRVDWYVENGWEL
-51 EEIYT
+51 EEIFT
-56 RDYSVS
+56 RDDSVS

-75 RRLAMQHVNLGDA
+75 RRLALQHVNLGDA

-101 SLDLRSNE
+101 SLNLSSNNV
-109 LGEAGT
+109 GEAGT

-123 NLHTL
+123 NLQSLDLGSNKVGEAGARSIAENLTNLQSLDLTFNDVSDAGARSIAENLTKLHTL
-128 GLGFNNVG
+128 NLGLNNVGEAGARAIAESLTKIQSLDLSGNNVG
-136 DAGARAIAENLTNLQ
+136 DAGARAIAENLTNLHTLGLF
-151 SLNLRSNSVSEAG
+151 SNNVGTTGARS
-164 IQAIAENLTN
+164 IAENLTK
-174 LHTLDLSFNNVG
+174 LHTLYIFNNNVG

-191 TIAYKRT
+191 
-198 KLNTLFLGFSNVGEA
+198 
-213 GTRAIAENFTN
+213 
-224 LHTFDLS
+224 
-231 GNNVGE
+231 
-237 AGAQSI
+237 SI
-243 AENLT
+243 AE
-248 NLDRLYLFRNNVG
+248 
-261 DAGARAI
+261 
-268 AKTLTKLHWLDLCG
+268 K
-282 NNVGEA
+282 
-288 GARAIAETLT
+288 
-298 NLHTLILNGNNVGEA
+298 
-313 GARAIADNL
+313 L
-322 TKLQSLNLSDNNVGD
+322 TKLQ
-337 AGAMAIAENLTNLQ
+337 T
-351 SLFLE
+351 
-356 DNNIGEAGAQAIA
+356 
-369 KNLTN
+369 
-374 LHMLDLGSNNV
+374 LHLG
-385 GDAGAESIAENLT
+385 
-398 NLHTLFLSSNNV
+398 SNNV

-422 TNLLSLF
+422 TNLQSLHLNNNNVGEAGAQAIAEKLTNLQSLDLSSNHVGEAGARAIADKLTKLQHLELSSNNVGDAGAMAIADNLTNLQLLL
-429 LDGNRLTD
+429 LDNNNVGDAGAQAIAKNLTNLYVLELGFNNVGDAGTRAIAENLINLQSLYLPRNRLTD

-450 HTIFLQGNE
+450 HTIFLHDNE

-467 LLSFDA
+467 TRSLDA
-473 AAIRDYFR
+473 AGLRDYFR

-653 QKDGGKGIVEL
+653 QKDGGKGIIEL

-688 EVKERLREIAKA
+688 EVKEQLREIAKA

-838 VDPQVLRF
+838 EDPQVLRF

-869 STPPTYW
+869 SKPPTYW

-932 GPKPMVPVRI
+932 GPEPMVPVRI

-981 IAPVAP
+981 IAPVAS

-996 DLHIYASDRANVQV
+996 DLHIYAGDRASVQV

-1027 GISHPIVAQPKPFWQ
+1027 GISHPIAAQPKPFWQ
-1042 KLGAPIAV
+1042 TLAAPIAV
-1050 SAATAVLLLL
+1050 TGATAVLLLL
-1060 WILGFDP
+1060 WMLGFEP
-1067 KWIAL
+1067 QWIAL
-1072 FGLPLLAGGVV
+1072 FGLPLLVGGFV
-1083 YLWIL
+1083 YLVIL
-1088 QSEIV
+1088 QHEMV
-1093 ARTWARRNARW
+1093 NRTWARRNAAW
-1104 CLTIAG
+1104 CMAIAG
-1110 ASLIAPGVELLVELK
+1110 ASLMAPGVELLIELK

-1137 PWPGIAFLVAG
+1137 PWAGIAFLVAA